1 MRACDAHICAN
12 FVSLMCACVHLLTST
27 RPSFHHHVVCVQ
39 LEIFQFKRF
48 YENVRGKLSQ
58 IVKKDYNTT
67 IRQLDTLPFRSR
79 CAFVFWAYGC
89 NFRQNVLAT
98 VAMEITI
105 SYRHAHFRF
114 KGSSDQIKSLSGNL
128 KRTNSSHR

>member
-1 MRACDAHICAN
+1 MRT
-12 FVSLMCACVHLLTST
+12 FVPTFVNPCTYFVTDFLTLY
-27 RPSFHHHVVCVQ
+27 FLGVCVQ

-58 IVKKDYNTT
+58 IVKKDYNNT

-79 CAFVFWAYGC
+79 CA
-89 NFRQNVLAT
+89 LAFD
-98 VAMEITI
+98 AITI
-105 SYRHAHFRF
+105 SVKAPATVTMEIAIPCTHSRARAHFRF
-114 KGSSDQIKSLSGNL
+114 KGSLDEIKSLSGNL